1 MFRACS
7 KIRRHGPSVRRSMN
21 GSEPRQ
27 CRAGSEKLLLL
38 LLTRRTAARHYKI
51 TVVDKVKG
59 NLF

>member
-38 LLTRRTAARHYKI
+38 TRRTAARHYKI
-51 TVVDKVKG
+51 TVVYEFKG